1 VPPVLCDYCKSSNH
15 DACNY
20 PYRAYVDAK
29 CASVE
34 KTIKDMTDK
43 MVETTKERIAEYSR
57 SFTQSRED
65 TNLQEPDSN
74 LGLLKPEVS
83 LYNDFEP
90 FYQSRS
96 NL

>member
-1 VPPVLCDYCKSSNH
+1 MPPVLCDYCESLTH
-15 DACNY
+15 DACNC
-20 PYRAYVDAK
+20 PYRGYIDAT
-29 CASVE
+29 CASFE
-34 KTIKDMTDK
+34 KKFNELIDK